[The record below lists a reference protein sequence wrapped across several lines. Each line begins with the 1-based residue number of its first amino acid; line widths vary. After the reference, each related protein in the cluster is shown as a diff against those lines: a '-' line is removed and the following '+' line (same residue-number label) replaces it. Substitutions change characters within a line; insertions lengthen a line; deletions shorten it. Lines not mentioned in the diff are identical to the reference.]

1 MPCKAFK
8 RRHKAETP
16 EPRMTEDAIQVRLN
30 GKDREVPGGLSV
42 RRLLESLELNPL
54 LVVVELN
61 REILE
66 RDDYGN
72 TPVNEGDQIELVHFV
87 GGG

>member
-1 MPCKAFK
+1 MS
-8 RRHKAETP
+8 ENGS
-16 EPRMTEDAIQVRLN
+16 IQVRLN
-30 GKDREVPGGLSV
+30 GKERDVDAGHTV
-42 RRLLESLELNPL
+42 RSLLESLDLHPS

-66 RDDYGN
+66 RDRYGDV
-72 TPVNEGDQIELVHFV
+72 PVRAGDTLELVHFV